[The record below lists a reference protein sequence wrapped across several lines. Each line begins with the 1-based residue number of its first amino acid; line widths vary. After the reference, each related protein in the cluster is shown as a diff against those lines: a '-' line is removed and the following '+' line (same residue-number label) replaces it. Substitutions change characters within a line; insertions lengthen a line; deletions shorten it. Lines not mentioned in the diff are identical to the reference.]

1 MARKDALLRLT
12 SRLIARRDALRKA
25 LNGDLDSFRKFS
37 ELNVVGDN
45 VDAAVDSANDE
56 ICSQLVE
63 IESRELG
70 QIEHALQRIAAG
82 VYGRCEYC
90 GGKIAEARL
99 NALPY
104 TNSCIDCQRE
114 NERAGQ
120 SRACS
125 SPTRS
130 GGPRSTTSRRG
141 RRERLADQPQRL
153 RDGFQRDRPLIARA
167 CRPHDPPSRDRRN
180 PSGGFFFASDVWQ
193 SPDDHGVSRRI
204 RLEASL
210 TSRSPRPNVG
220 STDSSATVRRADA
233 SIFDLAS
240 SRAVY

>member
-1 MARKDALLRLT
+1 LKVFSIPFVDWEMLKLRALSIRFRPYVVRNDVHQEVFMARKDALLRLT

-25 LNGDLDSFRKFS
+25 LNGDLDSFRRFS
-37 ELNVVGDN
+37 ELNAVGDN

-82 VYGRCEYC
+82 VYGRCEFC
-90 GGKIAEARL
+90 RGKISEARL

-120 SRACS
+120 TRALEPDS
-125 SPTRS
+125 KRWAKVYEKPEEGEGDSKINLSDFEMDFSET
-130 GGPRSTTSRRG
+130 G
-141 RRERLADQPQRL
+141 R
-153 RDGFQRDRPLIARA
+153 
-167 CRPHDPPSRDRRN
+167 
-180 PSGGFFFASDVWQ
+180 
-193 SPDDHGVSRRI
+193 
-204 RLEASL
+204 
-210 TSRSPRPNVG
+210 
-220 STDSSATVRRADA
+220 
-233 SIFDLAS
+233 
-240 SRAVY
+240 

>member
-25 LNGDLDSFRKFS
+25 LNGDLESFRKFS
-37 ELNVVGDN
+37 ELNGVGDN

-82 VYGRCEYC
+82 VYGRCEFC
-90 GGKIAEARL
+90 GGKIAEPRL

-104 TNSCIDCQRE
+104 TNSCIECQRE

-120 SRACS
+120 SRGLEPDSKRWAKVYEK
-125 SPTRS
+125 PTEEGES
-130 GGPRSTTSRRG
+130 DSKFNLNDLEMDFSETG
-141 RRERLADQPQRL
+141 R
-153 RDGFQRDRPLIARA
+153 
-167 CRPHDPPSRDRRN
+167 
-180 PSGGFFFASDVWQ
+180 
-193 SPDDHGVSRRI
+193 
-204 RLEASL
+204 
-210 TSRSPRPNVG
+210 
-220 STDSSATVRRADA
+220 
-233 SIFDLAS
+233 
-240 SRAVY
+240 